1 MGLDI
6 STKNDYARFNWSGA
20 RGFLAW
26 NKEKI
31 KIDPFPSWQGG
42 NGEFVVFNREPENER
57 EVRGDTRDAQKWIK
71 AFEGYVGTLGDEHL
85 LEQGRGRTLG
95 EVIYRAYEI
104 GVKDTCE
111 KNKLKDYEKDFLMSK
126 PELIEWEYLQAIKW
140 YFVLKDG
147 IENGSIFYG

>member
-1 MGLDI
+1 M
-6 STKNDYARFNWSGA
+6 
-20 RGFLAW
+20 
-26 NKEKI
+26 
-31 KIDPFPSWQGG
+31 
-42 NGEFVVFNREPENER
+42 
-57 EVRGDTRDAQKWIK
+57 
-71 AFEGYVGTLGDEHL
+71 GTLGDEYL